1 LTTSPSAPDPWIA
14 DIEVSEAHAVALIA
28 REFPALA
35 PVRLER
41 IGEGWDNV
49 AFTVNETYVF
59 RFPRRTISAKLI
71 ETEMRVLPL
80 VALQLPLPIS
90 SPTLMGTPS
99 PEYPWH
105 FAGYAKLDG
114 VTLSSIRLDDRCYAD
129 LAATLGHFLRALHS
143 IECGPLIVLGLPPDE
158 IGRFDYART
167 MEKLM
172 WRLDYLEEAG
182 AVEDAAR
189 IVGFAESLAPIAP
202 RPGYRTLTHGD
213 LYARH
218 ILVDERIR
226 PTAIIDWGDVH
237 FGDPAID
244 LTIAFSVIP
253 PACRDTFFQAYGAVN
268 EVALRL
274 ARYRAIYH
282 SAMVAHYGQRIGDA
296 ELVSIGLRGLRIAL
310 R

>member
-1 LTTSPSAPDPWIA
+1 MPDPWIA
-14 DIEVSEAHAVALIA
+14 DIEVSEEQAAELIA
-28 REFPALA
+28 RAFPMLA

-49 AFTVNETYVF
+49 AFTVNETYVV

-80 VALQLPLPIS
+80 VAPQLPLPIS
-90 SPTLMGTPS
+90 APTLRGIPS
-99 PEYPWH
+99 PEYPWY

-114 VTLSSIRLDDRCYAD
+114 VTLSSIRPDDRRYAG
-129 LAATLGHFLRALHS
+129 LAARLGHFLRALHS
-143 IECGPLIVLGLPPDE
+143 IECAPLIALGLPPDE

-167 MEKLM
+167 MEKLT
-172 WRLDYLEEAG
+172 WRLDYLKEAG
-182 AVEDAAR
+182 AVEDVAR
-189 IVGFAESLAPIAP
+189 IAGFAETLAPIAS
-202 RPGYRTLTHGD
+202 RPGHLTLTHGD

-218 ILVDERIR
+218 ILVDERIQ

-237 FGDPAID
+237 VGDPAID
-244 LTIAFSVIP
+244 LTVAFSVIP
-253 PACRDTFFQAYGAVN
+253 PECRAEFFVAYGAVD
-268 EVALRL
+268 EIALRL

-282 SAMVAHYGQRIGDA
+282 SAMVAHYGQRINDA
-296 ELVSIGLRGLRIAL
+296 DLVSIGLRGLRIAL